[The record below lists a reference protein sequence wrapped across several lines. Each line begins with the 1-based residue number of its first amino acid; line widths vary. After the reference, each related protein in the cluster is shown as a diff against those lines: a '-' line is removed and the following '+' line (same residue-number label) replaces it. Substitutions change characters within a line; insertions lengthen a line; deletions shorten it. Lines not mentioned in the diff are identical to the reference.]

1 VSRQAHARAA
11 FPDAIDDWSTG
22 IGAWA
27 STAQAPPPPTTPEE
41 GRHDMNDN
49 HGAPPSATD
58 GPRATATDR
67 AVQAG
72 ERLLEATTKVGNACA
87 DAYQDAVI
95 NMADFRERLGDA
107 DWPSFGPPAGL
118 GSARRNGRPLGDV
131 ADTAARVNDT
141 MVGAIKKLGLA
152 YVEAYEE
159 MVLCVVEL
167 REQAAAASDNPVMQT
182 AGSTGADVARD
193 ATKAYVEA
201 ARRLLA

>member
-1 VSRQAHARAA
+1 VSSHAHARAA
-11 FPDAIDDWSTG
+11 FPDAIDDCSAG

-49 HGAPPSATD
+49 HGA
-58 GPRATATDR
+58 RATATDR

-118 GSARRNGRPLGDV
+118 GRARPNGRPLGDV

-152 YVEAYEE
+152 YVEAYEA

-193 ATKAYVEA
+193 ATKAYAEA